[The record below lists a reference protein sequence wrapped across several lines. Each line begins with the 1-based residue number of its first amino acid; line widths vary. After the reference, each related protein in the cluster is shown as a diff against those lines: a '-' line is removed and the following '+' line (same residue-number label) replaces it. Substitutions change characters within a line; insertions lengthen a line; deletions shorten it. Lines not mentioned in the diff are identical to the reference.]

1 MRFRIF
7 AAFVFAMSVSIL
19 AGTSSAQVSVQPSQ
33 NIQSAQVQQQPQSLL
48 SQEQRPMGPVVV
60 MGGGTM
66 GPLMREPMESAQYI
80 TGRRQRAGAFGP
92 LQSVTKLLAALD
104 DPRVRT
110 MLGITDQQA
119 DSLHKLVLDTE
130 TFTITTVAAIAVN
143 SLELR
148 ELLRPDKP
156 DRAAVMGK
164 GNEISKSTSDLISHY
179 LDAMLTAKQILT
191 PEQQKMIEN
200 YMENGAPAP
209 PPPPAVTIPPARR

>member
-1 MRFRIF
+1 MRLKIV
-7 AAFVFAMSVSIL
+7 AAVILVTSVSIL
-19 AGTSSAQVSVQPSQ
+19 ARTSSAQFSVQPSQ
-33 NIQSAQVQQQPQSLL
+33 NAQSQQQTQTAPPAG
-48 SQEQRPMGPVVV
+48 QRPMGPGVVIGGGMRGP
-60 MGGGTM
+60 MGGAQTAIVRTQA
-66 GPLMREPMESAQYI
+66 PSAL
-80 TGRRQRAGAFGP
+80 GP

-130 TFTITTVAAIAVN
+130 TFTITTVAAIAVD

-164 GNEISKSTSDLISHY
+164 GNEISKSTSDLISRY

-191 PEQQKMIEN
+191 PEQQRMIEN